1 MTESMAWKSARM
13 LGLAALGVSM
23 ALAPG
28 LSAQSLAR
36 SAANSA
42 QRARIHRAGGF
53 GGNGVVDGRTM
64 VVAAGRLDATPADL
78 TTTNLETAGPQTTT
92 REAS

>member
-1 MTESMAWKSARM
+1 MTESMAWKTARM

-36 SAANSA
+36 SAANSPL
-42 QRARIHRAGGF
+42 RPRIDRAGGF
-53 GGNGVVDGRTM
+53 GGGSGVVDGRTI
-64 VVAAGRLDATPADL
+64 VLARGRLEATSADL
-78 TTTNLETAGPQTTT
+78 DSST